1 MSQGGMFLKQPNK
14 ELGLLEQK
22 LLKKLSALTHHQG
35 GETGGPGESGLAG
48 LQLEP
53 DCREEL
59 QASQNAKTPQQA
71 KDLSSGR

>member
-1 MSQGGMFLKQPNK
+1 MSQKGMFLKQPNK
-14 ELGLLEQK
+14 ELGLLERK
-22 LLKKLSALTHHQG
+22 LLKKLSALTHHR